1 MNADVLL
8 CEAIDT
14 RSPLGVIEALGMGAN
29 PNNNHFYGRTFKVV
43 PALERAWLEQEF
55 AQGQDLS
62 EMLVALI
69 RGGARINGVRTATLI
84 FNDAWSRGRLSTLQA
99 LLSNGYA
106 TQANHQCLFTPH
118 RDVLAYL
125 VTHVGLDPSKTVER
139 RGTPAHHAIKMQW
152 MQHVRFLLD
161 WGVSV
166 EASDHEG
173 NSLLITAAEYG
184 SDEILAELLAR
195 GADPSIRNFSGDT
208 ALHLAATAEIA
219 ELLIAAGAPLD
230 VANDR
235 CELPDDTRR
244 EWVRAAIE
252 PARLSRAC
260 DPTHHTTPIRRL

>member
-1 MNADVLL
+1 MNADALL

-14 RSPLGVIEALGMGAN
+14 RSPQGVIEALALGAN
-29 PNNNHFYGRTFKVV
+29 PNTRHFYGRTFKEV
-43 PALERAWLEQEF
+43 PALERAWREQEL
-55 AQGQDLS
+55 AEGQDLS

-69 RGGARINGVRTATLI
+69 QGGAHIIGVSTATQI
-84 FNDAWSRGRLSTLQA
+84 FNDAWFRGRLPTLQA
-99 LLSNGYA
+99 LFSNGYT
-106 TQANHQCLFTPH
+106 TQANHPCLFTPH
-118 RDVLAYL
+118 LPVLAYL
-125 VTHVGLDPSKTVER
+125 VNDRDLDPSKTVER

-152 MQHVRFLLD
+152 MEHTRFLLD

-173 NSLLITAAEYG
+173 NSLLITAAEYAAE
-184 SDEILAELLAR
+184 EILIELLAR

-219 ELLIAAGAPLD
+219 ELLISAGAPLD

-235 CELPDDTRR
+235 CELPEDTRR

-252 PARLSRAC
+252 HARLSRTC
-260 DPTHHTTPIRRL
+260 DPTHHAAPTRRL